1 MSMSPVSLTALRG
14 GWPPMA
20 PAMPAMPLGAEAVYG
35 VAPGVGG
42 AELGPVCPSVAQNG
56 TPLLLQQTQTHN
68 QSTVSMFIPLGPMQA
83 GLRTLMPALLL
94 QGSEATKQRLNEAQ
108 VRGFHIN
115 VATSGEKLLFS
126 VSGPHGQEPQM
137 LDLALGLMTRPNVDP
152 WTFYRLKE
160 DTLKMVRNSQA
171 DPLVPLGESVLKALY
186 GVGHPYAKS
195 SQDVTQELAMLSLP
209 QAQNVWQQAIG
220 NPAQA
225 RIMMVSPLPV
235 SAQAAVLNNSLVA
248 SQWTPGPY
256 AVMPLP
262 VSPPIAPARGL
273 KAPILVPNETVQ
285 QAFIMESWRAP
296 QVTDPDY
303 PAFCL
308 MFELLR
314 GVSGSFFKVLRTEK
328 GLVYGTDQAFTSW
341 KHGGDYSMSAQVP
354 FDKIGPTIKAVQE
367 VIDQM
372 IQRPV
377 SDQQLQMARKKFL
390 LGLNDARQSP
400 DGVAMLA
407 EPFVASDVAPL
418 HPDVM
423 KQAANRVTSRDIQ
436 RVASR
441 FLNTQSGYQVIGVSA
456 PQTVLSQWFGA
467 KSAF

>member
-1 MSMSPVSLTALRG
+1 MGVGPMNPIYSPMGNAF
-14 GWPPMA
+14 WP
-20 PAMPAMPLGAEAVYG
+20 L
-35 VAPGVGG
+35 PGVGTANPLVRSAQAEG
-42 AELGPVCPSVAQNG
+42 PVMASELGPVCQTVAQNG
-56 TPLLLQQTQTHN
+56 TPLLLQQTQTHR
-68 QSTVSMFIPLGPMQA
+68 QSTVSLFVPLGPMQA
-83 GLRTLMPALLL
+83 GLRTLMPALLM

-108 VRGFHIN
+108 VRGFQIN

-126 VSGPHGQEPQM
+126 VSGPQGQEQQM
-137 LDLALGLMTRPNVDP
+137 MDLALGLMTRPQVDP

-186 GVGHPYAKS
+186 GAGHPYAKS
-195 SQDVTQELAMLSLP
+195 SQDVMQELAMVSLP
-209 QAQNVWQQAIG
+209 QAQQVWQQAIG
-220 NPAQA
+220 NPQQVKL
-225 RIMMVSPLPV
+225 MMVSPLPV
-235 SAQAAVLNNSLVA
+235 SQQEQVLNTALGA
-248 SQWTPGPY
+248 SQWVAGPY
-256 AVMPLP
+256 AMAPLP
-262 VSPPIAPARGL
+262 VSPPIRPARGL
-273 KAPILVPNETVQ
+273 NAPVLVPNETVQ

-341 KHGGDYSMSAQVP
+341 KHGGDYSISAQVP
-354 FDKIGPTIKAVQE
+354 FEKIGPTVKAIQE

-377 SDQQLQMARKKFL
+377 TPQQLQMARKKFL

-400 DGVAMLA
+400 EGIAMLA
-407 EPFVASDVAPL
+407 EPFVASDGTPL
-418 HPDVM
+418 HPEMM
-423 KQAANRVTSRDIQ
+423 KLAAMRVTAQDIQ

-441 FLNTQSGYQVIGVSA
+441 FLNAQTGYQVLGVSA
-456 PQTVLSQWFGA
+456 PQAILSQWF
-467 KSAF
+467 KPSN